1 MNTRMQKMSGKMLMA
16 LSELEQD
23 CLIDLWELDLRR
35 MGGEL
40 LRFCNFQ
47 NEKNQAIVWK
57 GQTYTTYPIHAEGFE
72 LSGNGTANRPK
83 LTVSNVMGLVTGL
96 AEKHNQL
103 VGAIVTRRQTYAQF
117 LDAANFQAAQNPKA
131 DPTQEIVSK
140 FTIEQL
146 SNLNAETATFTLAT
160 PSEADGAIVPARM
173 MFASVC
179 VWQYRGAECGYG
191 GRPVADRFG
200 NPTSDPAQDACGQRL
215 LDCQARFGKNAVLP
229 FGGFPSCDKVS

>member
-1 MNTRMQKMSGKMLMA
+1 MNARMQKLSGKMLRA

-23 CLIDLWELDLRR
+23 ALIDLWELDLRR
-35 MGGEL
+35 IGGEL

-47 NEKNQAIVWK
+47 NEKNQDIVFK
-57 GQTYTTYPIHAEGFE
+57 GQVYTAYPIQSEGFE
-72 LSGNGTANRPK
+72 LSGNGAANRPK
-83 LTVSNVMGLVTGL
+83 LTVSNIMGLVTGL
-96 AEKHNQL
+96 AERHNQL
-103 VGAIVTRRQTYAQF
+103 VGAVVIRRQTYAQF
-117 LDAANFQAAQNPKA
+117 IDAVNFHAGNAKA

-160 PSEADGAIVPARM
+160 PSEADGAVIPARIM
-173 MFASVC
+173 LASVC

-200 NPTSDPAQDACGQRL
+200 NPTDDPAQDFCGGRL
-215 LDCQARFGKNAVLP
+215 LDCQARFGKTAVLP
-229 FGGFPSCDKVS
+229 FGGFPSCDKVG

>member
-1 MNTRMQKMSGKMLMA
+1 MNQRIQKMSGAMLMA
-16 LSELEQD
+16 LSALEQD
-23 CLIDLWELDLRR
+23 VLIDLWEVDLRAL
-35 MGGEL
+35 GGEL
-40 LRFCNFQ
+40 LRLCNIQSETADF
-47 NEKNQAIVWK
+47 IVWK
-57 GQTYTTYPIHAEGFE
+57 GQQYQSYPIQADGFE
-72 LSGNGTANRPK
+72 LSGQGASNRPK

-103 VGAIVTRRQTYAQF
+103 VGAIVTRHQTYAQF
-117 LDAANFQAAQNPKA
+117 LDAANFQAAQNQKA

-173 MFASVC
+173 MLASVC

-200 NPTSDPAQDACGQRL
+200 NPTNDPAQDACGQRL

>member
-47 NEKNQAIVWK
+47 NEKKQDIVWK
-57 GQTYTTYPIHAEGFE
+57 GQTYTAYPIHAEGFE

-96 AEKHNQL
+96 SLIH
-103 VGAIVTRRQTYAQF
+103 I
-117 LDAANFQAAQNPKA
+117 
-131 DPTQEIVSK
+131 
-140 FTIEQL
+140 
-146 SNLNAETATFTLAT
+146 
-160 PSEADGAIVPARM
+160 
-173 MFASVC
+173 
-179 VWQYRGAECGYG
+179 
-191 GRPVADRFG
+191 
-200 NPTSDPAQDACGQRL
+200 
-215 LDCQARFGKNAVLP
+215 
-229 FGGFPSCDKVS
+229 